1 MKEKSLPVKPL
12 KGIKAI
18 LWDNDG
24 ILVDTE
30 KYYFQST
37 REFLA
42 TLGIDLTHELYLQ
55 ISLKE
60 GKSALDL
67 ALDRGMTADEMLALR
82 QQRDKRYIELLH
94 QDIEIMAGVEEV
106 LKALTPRYKMAV
118 VTSSRRQYFDI
129 IHKNTEL
136 LPFFDLIL
144 TREDYKNSKPDPEP
158 YQLALEKL
166 EITADEA
173 LVVEDS
179 ERGVTA
185 AHRADIRCA
194 AIPNPLTH
202 DGDFTL
208 ACCVLESCRHLLQLL
223 T

>member
-67 ALDRGMTADEMLALR
+67 ALDRGMTADEILALR

-129 IHKNTEL
+129 IHTNTEL

-166 EITADEA
+166 GITADEA
-173 LVVEDS
+173 LVIEDS

-185 AHRADIRCA
+185 AHRAGIRCA
-194 AIPNPLTH
+194 AIPNPLTR
-202 DGDFTL
+202 DGNFTL
-208 ACCVLESCRHLLQLL
+208 ACCMLENCRQLL
-223 T
+223 PLLT

>member
-1 MKEKSLPVKPL
+1 MKPL
-12 KGIKAI
+12 KGIEAI

-42 TLGIDLTHELYLQ
+42 TLRIDLTHELYLQ

-67 ALDRGMTADEMLALR
+67 ALDQGMTADEMLALR

-94 QDIEIMAGVEEV
+94 QDIEIMAGVKEV
-106 LKALTPRYKMAV
+106 LKTLTPRYKMAV

-129 IHKNTEL
+129 IHKKTEL

-144 TREDYKNSKPDPEP
+144 TREDYEHSKPDPEP
-158 YQLALEKL
+158 YRLALVKL
-166 EITADEA
+166 GISADEA
-173 LVVEDS
+173 IVVEDS

-185 AHRADIRCA
+185 AHRAGIRCV
-194 AIPNPLTH
+194 AIPNPLTR
-202 DGDFTL
+202 DGDFTP
-208 ACCVLESCRHLLQLL
+208 ACCVLDSCRQLL
-223 T
+223 PLLT